1 MSAPYKELQDRAP
14 VLAKTVIFDKPE
26 ERDAIC
32 DILQLGLELE
42 KIIEIASEPMLAMIR
57 MQWWLDLFAK
67 SAGDDDVSPLAQRL
81 TKRFGNEYQELL
93 TALQNTQDSLQTPSH
108 YVDWPGLFTVI
119 DQHLGWQ
126 ADPQMIAQLGRNM
139 AALYQEQG
147 SHHYHSLD
155 DKIIKQAT
163 ATSHGFYRLINM
175 VLQRQMDG
183 KPADDHLLIF
193 RCLWRV
199 LR

>member
-1 MSAPYKELQDRAP
+1 MSTPYQELHERARA
-14 VLAKTVIFDKPE
+14 LALTVIFDKPE
-26 ERDAIC
+26 ERDVIC

-57 MQWWLDLFAK
+57 MQWWLDLIAK
-67 SAGDDDVSPLAQRL
+67 SDGEDDISPLAQRL
-81 TKRFGNEYQELL
+81 KKRFGDNHHLL
-93 TALQNTQDSLQTPSH
+93 VSALQNTQDSLQTPAH
-108 YVDWPGLFTVI
+108 YVDWPSLFTVI
-119 DQHLGWQ
+119 DTQLAWQ

-147 SHHYHSLD
+147 AHHYHALD

-163 ATSHGFYRLINM
+163 IKSHGFYRLINM

-183 KPADDHLLIF
+183 KATDDHLLIF
-193 RCLWRV
+193 RCLWRII
-199 LR
+199 R

>member
-32 DILQLGLELE
+32 DILLLGLELE

-57 MQWWLDLFAK
+57 MQWWLDLIAK
-67 SAGDDDVSPLAQRL
+67 SAGDDDISPLAQRL
-81 TKRFGNEYQELL
+81 TKRFGNQNQLLL

-108 YVDWPGLFTVI
+108 YVDWPSLFTVI
-119 DQHLGWQ
+119 DKHLGWQ
-126 ADPQMIAQLGRNM
+126 AEPQMIAQIGRNM
-139 AALYQEQG
+139 AALYQEQ
-147 SHHYHSLD
+147 SAHHFHRLD
-155 DKIIKQAT
+155 DKIVKQAT
-163 ATSHGFYRLINM
+163 AKPHGFYRLLNM

-183 KPADDHLLIF
+183 RPTDDHLLIF

>member
-1 MSAPYKELQDRAP
+1 MSAPYQELHKRARA
-14 VLAKTVIFDKPE
+14 LAFTVIFDKAE

-57 MQWWLDLFAK
+57 MQWWLDVLSEDKTA
-67 SAGDDDVSPLAQRL
+67 DDISPLGQRL
-81 TKRFGNEYQELL
+81 SKRFGKDNQILI

-108 YVDWPGLFTVI
+108 YVDWPSLFTAL
-119 DQHLGWQ
+119 DNHLEWQ
-126 ADPQMIAQLGRNM
+126 TQGQMLAQLGRNM
-139 AALYQEQG
+139 AALYQEQAG
-147 SHHYHSLD
+147 HHYHELD
-155 DKIIKQAT
+155 DKIIKQASPK
-163 ATSHGFYRLINM
+163 SHGFYRLLNM
-175 VLQRQMDG
+175 VAQRQIEG
-183 KPADDHLLIF
+183 KATDDHLLIF